1 MLTDMERSREFAT
14 RYAAA
19 WCSQNAASVAA
30 FFSTEGSLTINDGA
44 PSVGR
49 VAITK
54 AVQDFMTAF
63 PDMRVVM
70 DNVMVKGDR
79 VEFHWTLIG
88 TNTGPGGTG
97 HHVCI
102 SGFESWRIGADGL
115 IAASIGS
122 FDGAEYQRQL
132 EHGATTP

>member
-1 MLTDMERSREFAT
+1 MLTDMELLREFAT

-30 FFSTEGSLTINDGA
+30 FFSPEGSLRINDGA

-49 VAITK
+49 AAITK
-54 AVQDFMTAF
+54 AAQDFMTAF

-70 DNVMVKGDR
+70 DDVRVKGNR
-79 VEFHWTLIG
+79 IEFHWTLIG
-88 TNTGPGGTG
+88 TNTGTGGAG
-97 HHVCI
+97 HRVRI
-102 SGFESWRIGADGL
+102 GGFESWQMGADGL
-115 IAASIGS
+115 IAVSIGS

-132 EHGATTP
+132 EQGVS

>member
-1 MLTDMERSREFAT
+1 MLTDMELLREFAT

-30 FFSTEGSLTINDGA
+30 FFSPEGSLRINDGA

-49 VAITK
+49 AAITK
-54 AVQDFMTAF
+54 AAQDFMTAF

-70 DNVMVKGDR
+70 DDVRVKGNR
-79 VEFHWTLIG
+79 IEFHWTLIG
-88 TNTGPGGTG
+88 TNNGTG
-97 HHVCI
+97 SEEHRVRI
-102 SGFESWRIGADGL
+102 GGFESWQIGADGL
-115 IAASIGS
+115 IAVSIGS

-132 EHGATTP
+132 EQGVS

>member
-1 MLTDMERSREFAT
+1 MQTDMERLREFAAH
-14 RYAAA
+14 YAAA

-30 FFSTEGSLTINDGA
+30 FFSPGGSLTINEGA
-44 PSVGR
+44 PSVGHA
-49 VAITK
+49 AITR
-54 AVQDFMTAF
+54 AAQGFMSAF
-63 PDMRVVM
+63 PDLRVVM
-70 DNVMVKGDR
+70 DDALVKGDR
-79 VEFHWTLIG
+79 SEFHWTLIG

-97 HHVCI
+97 HRVHI

-132 EHGATTP
+132 ERGAP

>member
-1 MLTDMERSREFAT
+1 MQTEMERLREFAT

-30 FFSTEGSLTINDGA
+30 FFSPDGSLTINEGA

-49 VAITK
+49 AAITQT
-54 AVQDFMTAF
+54 AQDFMSAS
-63 PDMRVVM
+63 PDLRVVM
-70 DNVMVKGDR
+70 DDVRVKGDR
-79 VEFHWTLIG
+79 CEFHWTLIG
-88 TNTGPGGTG
+88 TDTGPRGTG
-97 HHVCI
+97 HRVRI
-102 SGFESWRIGADGL
+102 GGFESWQIGADGL

-132 EHGATTP
+132 EHGAS

>member
-1 MLTDMERSREFAT
+1 MLTDMELLREFAT

-30 FFSTEGSLTINDGA
+30 FFSPEGSLTINDGA

-49 VAITK
+49 AAITK
-54 AVQDFMTAF
+54 AAQDFMTAF

-70 DNVMVKGDR
+70 DDVRVKGNR
-79 VEFHWTLIG
+79 IEFHWTLIG
-88 TNTGPGGTG
+88 TNTGTGGAG
-97 HHVCI
+97 HRVRI
-102 SGFESWRIGADGL
+102 GGFESWQMGADGL
-115 IAASIGS
+115 IAVSIGS

-132 EHGATTP
+132 EQGVS

>member
-1 MLTDMERSREFAT
+1 MLTDMERLREFAT

-30 FFSTEGSLTINDGA
+30 FFSPEGSLRINDGA

-49 VAITK
+49 AAITK
-54 AVQDFMTAF
+54 AAQDFMTAF

-70 DNVMVKGDR
+70 DDVRVKGDR
-79 VEFHWTLIG
+79 IEFHWTLIG
-88 TNTGPGGTG
+88 TNTGTGGAG
-97 HHVCI
+97 HRVRI
-102 SGFESWRIGADGL
+102 GGFESWQMGADGL
-115 IAASIGS
+115 IAVSIGS

-132 EHGATTP
+132 EQGVS